1 MDMFIVFTGGAPI
14 AQDTILHQL
23 NEDQDD
29 FEFVETP
36 TECRSN
42 YGAIAETVSEEE

>member
-14 AQDTILHQL
+14 AQDTIRHQL
-23 NEDQDD
+23 NEDQDNI
-29 FEFVETP
+29 EFLETP

-42 YGAIAETVSEEE
+42 DGAIAETVPEEE